1 MHPALLYSA
10 KPKLGV
16 SLTAP
21 MRTKKDLSLAYTPG
35 IAEVC
40 RAIAANPD
48 SLPEYSFRRNNL
60 AVISDGSAVLGLGN
74 IGHKAS
80 YPVMEGK
87 AMLFKKF
94 ANIDAIPIIIDTQ
107 DADEFVKTVVHIA
120 DSFAAINLEDISAP
134 RCFEIEEKLLSLP
147 LPLMH
152 DDQHGTAIVVAAALA
167 NSLTLL
173 AKDKSVRIVV
183 SGCGAA
189 GIGVTKL
196 LLALGYESIVMVDSK
211 GIVMHK
217 REDMH
222 VSKKQMAQLTNKNKL
237 EGTLVDAMVGA
248 DVFLGLSSPGILS
261 YNMVKSMNLKPIIIA
276 MANPVPEIM
285 PDIAKKAGAT
295 IVATGRSDFPN
306 QVNNALAFP
315 GVFRGA
321 IDARAKI
328 TKEAKLAAVTAIVD
342 YHKTKLGNRNLMPS
356 ILDVEV
362 HKVVAKMVYN
372 TLISQ

>member
-1 MHPALLYSA
+1 MHPALLYS
-10 KPKLGV
+10 KQPKLQLA
-16 SLTAP
+16 LTAP
-21 MRTKKDLSLAYTPG
+21 MKTKKDLSLAYTPG
-35 IAEVC
+35 IAEVS
-40 RAIAANPD
+40 RLIAANPD
-48 SLPEYSFRRNNL
+48 NLPEYSFRRNNL

-107 DADEFVKTVVHIA
+107 DTDEFIKTVSHIA

-134 RCFEIEEKLLSLP
+134 RCFEIEERLLSLP

-167 NSLTLL
+167 NALTLMD
-173 AKDKSVRIVV
+173 KDKSVRIVV

-196 LLALGYESIVMVDSK
+196 LLALGYECIVMVDSQ

-222 VSKKQMAQLTNKNKL
+222 VSKKEMAMLTNKNKL

-261 YNMVKSMNLKPIIIA
+261 FNMVKSMNSNPIIIA

-285 PDIAKKAGAT
+285 PDIARKAGA
-295 IVATGRSDFPN
+295 ILVATGRSDFPN

-328 TKEAKLAAVTAIVD
+328 TKEAKLAAVTAIVN
-342 YHKTKLGNRNLMPS
+342 YHTTKLGLRNLMPS
-356 ILDVEV
+356 ILDGGV
-362 HKVVAKMVYN
+362 HMAVARAVYN
-372 TLISQ
+372 SLKAH